1 MEHFCHRLNIVLELE
16 ITEVNPAPGFMNA
29 QSLQSCLILCSP
41 IDYSPPDSSVH
52 GILQAR
58 ILEWVVMPSSRGPSP
73 PRDQTRISYVS
84 CIGMRVLYH

>member
-41 IDYSPPDSSVH
+41 IDCSPPDSSVYV
-52 GILQAR
+52 IFQAR
-58 ILEWVVMPSSRGPSP
+58 ILEWVAISYLRGSSP